1 MTAPMYVLIIYIYI
15 VRSLMSFCK
24 VLECSEPCGNA
35 VVEGDLI
42 RIWTVSGF
50 KFYLVLQRSLTP
62 GPDDPHGSGCGNLHL
77 QIGLWIHLNAAEL
90 LHTAGNVTRQF
101 SGLAKGSC
109 LVRGPRDI

>member
-1 MTAPMYVLIIYIYI
+1 M
-15 VRSLMSFCK
+15 MSQLQVF
-24 VLECSEPCGNA
+24 ECSEPCGNA

-42 RIWTVSGF
+42 RIWTVSGL
-50 KFYLVLQRSLTP
+50 KFLFVFRRLLTP
-62 GPDDPHGSGCGNLHL
+62 DPDDPHGAGCHNLQF

-109 LVRGPRDI
+109 LD